1 MVGPMGNLTIVTQ
14 SSKQVNNVKAAK
26 SDSEFLDPPRKILCE
41 ILSLNFNSHKY
52 FQICWTATNLGEWHN
67 IAK

>member
-14 SSKQVNNVKAAK
+14 SNKQVDNVKAAK
-26 SDSEFLDPPRKILCE
+26 SDSEFLDPSGKILCK
-41 ILSLNFNSHKY
+41 ILSFIFNSHKS
-52 FQICWTATNLGEWHN
+52 FQICWTATNLGEGHN